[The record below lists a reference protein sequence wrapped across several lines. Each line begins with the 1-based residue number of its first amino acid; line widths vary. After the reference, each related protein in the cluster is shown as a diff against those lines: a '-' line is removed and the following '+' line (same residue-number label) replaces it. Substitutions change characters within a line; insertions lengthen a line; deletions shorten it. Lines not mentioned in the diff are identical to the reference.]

1 MNFKDYI
8 PLGRENKKTSKEI
21 MRETKTTDEN
31 EFKKQLAQLKKT
43 ELVICDNGYFIPN
56 KKEEV
61 EEFLEK
67 CRTRGAEV
75 NTLMDMAYKKLD
87 ELEVEQ

>member
-8 PLGRENKKTSKEI
+8 PLGRESKKTSKEI
-21 MRETKTTDEN
+21 MQEAGISNKIDFEK
-31 EFKKQLAQLKKT
+31 EMSKVKKDNI
-43 ELVICDNGYFIPN
+43 VIYDNGYFIPN